1 LIFVAS
7 DLSTSSTV
15 ISGVVRVRTNPTAE
29 TVSESALAATLS
41 GRSAMMTTSSWPN
54 A

>member
-1 LIFVAS
+1 MLVLS

-15 ISGVVRVRTNPTAE
+15 ISGVVRVRTSQAAE
-29 TVSESALAATLS
+29 TVSEIALAATLS
-41 GRSAMMTTSSWPN
+41 GRSAMMTTSSWPK